1 MPRKHSRS
9 SKSCKL
15 VFVGVVNRQF
25 SELAIELEFEV
36 GAVQFYDPDDQ
47 PGDVISYVREG
58 PGRLLPR
65 FRPPD
70 DQWLIRALEELQPD
84 VIVPTS
90 EFAVEAAFRTSKKLG
105 AEYAG
110 NEPEV
115 VNVAA
120 DKLELFNRLSDVLP
134 MPETSED
141 PSELGV
147 ETLVEKPVRG
157 AGGLGVRKVKL
168 DEADPRPGVIFQEF
182 VPGRHV
188 SVTFVSDGSDV
199 RVLSVN
205 DQLIDLRSEYS
216 YKGNLVPS
224 PYHLVPSVREEARRV
239 CEVLVD
245 ELGLV
250 GLNGVDAVLNKYGL
264 HVIEV
269 NPRPTAVTECLA
281 RVSGD
286 NPIRLHLQAFDGSLP
301 ERWKIRGWSCK
312 RVVYAP
318 NTVRVPYLSW
328 TRDRPRPGTVIPRGE
343 PVCSVIASSSTP
355 SGARSMAKRLE
366 RVVVNRLERVSSTPP
381 TEGWY

>member
-1 MPRKHSRS
+1 MPRRRSRS
-9 SKSCKL
+9 SRNCRL
-15 VFVGVVNRQF
+15 VFVGAVNRQF
-25 SELAIELEFEV
+25 SELAAELELEV

-47 PGDVISYVREG
+47 PGDVVSYVREG
-58 PGRLLPR
+58 PGKWLPR

-70 DQWLIRALEELQPD
+70 DRWLIRALEGLHPD

-90 EFAVEAAFRTSKKLG
+90 EFAVEAAFRASKKLG

-110 NEPEV
+110 NDPEV

-120 DKLELFNRLSDVLP
+120 DKLELFNKLSDVLP
-134 MPETSED
+134 MPETSEN
-141 PSELGV
+141 PSELDAG
-147 ETLVEKPVRG
+147 TLVEKPVRG
-157 AGGLGVRKVKL
+157 AGGLGVRKVKPY
-168 DEADPRPGVIFQEF
+168 DADPRPGVIFQEF

-199 RVLSVN
+199 RVLSIN

-224 PYHLVPSVREEARRV
+224 PYHLVPSVREEARKV
-239 CEVLVD
+239 CEVIVE

-250 GLNGVDAVLNKYGL
+250 GLNGVDAVLNRRGL

-281 RVSGD
+281 RVSGE
-286 NPIRLHLQAFDGSLP
+286 NPIRLHLRAFSGSLP
-301 ERWKIRGWSCK
+301 ERWKMRGWSCK
-312 RVVYAP
+312 RVIYAP
-318 NTVRVPYLSW
+318 DTVRVPYLSW
-328 TRDRPRPGTVIPRGE
+328 VRDRPRPGTVIPRGE

-366 RVVVNRLERVSSTPP
+366 RVVVNRLERVSSTPL